1 MYYGTIKKYDSAD
14 GEGVRVTLFVSGC
27 TNHCKNC
34 FQPETWNF
42 HYGQEY
48 TQETEKEILEALKPD
63 YIDGLTLLG
72 GEPFEQENQKALLPL
87 LRKVKQTYPDK
98 TIWSYTGFIYDRDL
112 VPNGKR
118 YFDTTDEMVSYL
130 DVLVDGP
137 FVDELKNISLSFRG
151 SENQRV
157 INMQETL
164 KQHRIVLKEVK
175 R

>member
-1 MYYGTIKKYDSAD
+1 M
-14 GEGVRVTLFVSGC
+14 
-27 TNHCKNC
+27 
-34 FQPETWNF
+34 
-42 HYGQEY
+42 
-48 TQETEKEILEALKPD
+48 
-63 YIDGLTLLG
+63 LG

-87 LRKVKQTYPDK
+87 LRKVKQMYPDK

-137 FVDELKNISLSFRG
+137 FVDERKNISLSFRG

>member
-1 MYYGTIKKYDSAD
+1 MKLRVFNILKKTKVEGPQTRYCIWVQGCSRHCKGCQAVHTWSHSGGMLMDVEDIIADIKAQA
-14 GEGVRVTLFVSGC
+14 GIEGVTF
-27 TNHCKNC
+27 
-34 FQPETWNF
+34 
-42 HYGQEY
+42 
-48 TQETEKEILEALKPD
+48 
-63 YIDGLTLLG
+63 LG

-87 LRKVKQTYPDK
+87 LRKVKQMYPDK

-112 VPNGKR
+112 VPNGNR